1 MIAVYVALGSI
12 FLFTDIA
19 IETFPA
25 YRKEIGATLLIYS
38 IIRVLLQKSKNKKEK
53 NEYPD

>member
-1 MIAVYVALGSI
+1 MVAVYLFLGLL

-25 YRKEIGATLLIYS
+25 YRKEIGSTLLIYS
-38 IIRVLLQKSKNKKEK
+38 VIRLLLQYYKNKREK
-53 NEYPD
+53 NECEN